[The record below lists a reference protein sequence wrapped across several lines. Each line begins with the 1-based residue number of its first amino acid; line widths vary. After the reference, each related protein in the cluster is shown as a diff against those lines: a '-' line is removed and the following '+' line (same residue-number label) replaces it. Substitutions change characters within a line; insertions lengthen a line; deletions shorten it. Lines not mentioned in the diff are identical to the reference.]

1 MSNTTRGE
9 TNVFG
14 AVAEPVPASW
24 HRFLG
29 AELVA
34 KMESIVRRIQ
44 LDGEYYPRGNVFS
57 AFDCCPPELIKVVI
71 VGQDPYHGVGE
82 ANGLC
87 FSVGSGISH
96 PPSLRNIFKEL
107 KSDLLLADEPL
118 SSDLSRWARQGVL
131 MLNSIL
137 TVKPNFPASHKDFGW
152 QSCTHEILRKISRE
166 KPSVI
171 FILWGAYAKSLGK
184 SLSPHSIIIDG
195 GHPSPL
201 SANRGGFFGG
211 KYFSRANQ
219 VLANNGVVPI
229 DWR

>member
-9 TNVFG
+9 TSEIGGV
-14 AVAEPVPASW
+14 
-24 HRFLG
+24 
-29 AELVA
+29 AELVPA
-34 KMESIVRRIQ
+34 PWHAFLGEELLARMASIVQTIQ
-44 LDGEYYPRGNVFS
+44 LEGEYFPRGKIFS
-57 AFDCCPPELIKVVI
+57 AFDYCPPELIRVVI

-87 FSVGSGISH
+87 FSVGPGVST

-107 KSDLLLADEPL
+107 KSDLSLADLPL
-118 SSDLSRWARQGVL
+118 NSDLSRWAKQGVL
-131 MLNSIL
+131 LLNSIL
-137 TVKPNFPASHKDFGW
+137 TVKPNLAASHKDLGW
-152 QSCTHEILRKISRE
+152 QSCTHEILRKISFE
-166 KPSVI
+166 KPGVV
-171 FILWGAYAKSLGK
+171 FVLWGAYAKSLSK
-184 SLSPHSIIIDG
+184 SLAPHAVIIDG

-219 VLANNGVVPI
+219 ILTKNGVDPI